1 MKELSLNILDI
12 AKNSVKAGATV
23 CKIEIIED
31 DEDLT
36 LRISDDGCGM
46 TEEFLKNVTD
56 PFCTTRTTR
65 AVGLGIPL
73 LKLEAEQTGGSF
85 KIESRHESKYP
96 DSHGT
101 VTQATFYKNHI
112 DMTPLGDVISS
123 VVTLIQGDPQMD
135 FEFVHTLPGREI
147 RLDTRELREVLG
159 DEVPLDLP
167 DVLVWIRGNLE
178 EQYRDASL

>member
-12 AKNSVKAGATV
+12 AKNSVKAGATLTT
-23 CKIEIIED
+23 IEIIET
-31 DEDLT
+31 DETLT
-36 LRISDDGCGM
+36 LRFSDDGCGM

-85 KIESRHESKYP
+85 NITSRHESEYP

-101 VTQATFYKNHI
+101 VTEATFYKNHI

-123 VVTLIQGDPQMD
+123 VVTLIQGDPETD
-135 FEFVHTLPGREI
+135 FLFIHTRPSGQV

-167 DVLVWIRGNLE
+167 DVLAWIRGNLE
-178 EQYRDASL
+178 EQYGN

>member
-12 AKNSVKAGATV
+12 AKNSVKAGATLTT
-23 CKIEIIED
+23 IEIIET
-31 DEDLT
+31 DETLT
-36 LRISDDGCGM
+36 LRFSDDGCGM

-85 KIESRHESKYP
+85 NITSRHESEYP

-101 VTQATFYKNHI
+101 VTEATFYKNHI

-123 VVTLIQGDPQMD
+123 VVTLIQGDPETD
-135 FEFVHTLPGREI
+135 FLFIHNRPSGQVT
-147 RLDTRELREVLG
+147 LDTRELREVLG

-178 EQYRDASL
+178 EQYGN